1 MAANDSLNP
10 NTIARF
16 LNKNPQD
23 FTRADLIRFIEENG
37 IRMINYRY
45 AAGDG
50 RLKTL
55 NFVISG
61 RAHLEKLLT
70 EGERVDGSSLF
81 KYIDSGA
88 SDLFVI
94 PRLKTAY
101 VNPFSAIP
109 TLDLLCTY
117 YTPSGDPMPGAPD
130 NILRKAQAELTKAT
144 GMTFEAMGELEYY
157 VISGRNELYPASSQC
172 GYHESGPFAKWEALR
187 TEAMQ
192 HIASAGGKIK
202 YGHSEVGFI
211 READREMIQSEIEFL
226 PVPAEDAADQLLIAK
241 WMLNMTGYKHG
252 VQISFAPKIS
262 VGHAGSGMHI
272 HTRLMKNGK
281 SMMIADG
288 KLSPEARMM
297 IAGFLQLA
305 PSLTSFGNTV
315 PTSYLRLVPHQ
326 EAPTNICWG
335 DRNRSTLVRV
345 PLGWTQAADRMFH
358 DRNPQDTAPVAPDEA
373 RQTVEFRAPDGS
385 ANIHL
390 LLAGLAVAARHGVMG
405 GEESLELAKKLYV
418 DVNIFNEKHRAVQ
431 DKLPKLPASCQESA
445 EKLVDQRA
453 FYEERDVFPPALVT
467 RIAENLAAYS
477 DRNLSETLYGK
488 DEEIRKLV
496 NEYIYR

>member
-1 MAANDSLNP
+1 MTFSDILNP
-10 NTIARF
+10 NPLARF
-16 LNKNPQD
+16 LDKNPRD
-23 FTRADLIRFIEENG
+23 FTRADIIRYIEETG
-37 IRMINYRY
+37 VQMINYRY

-61 RAHLEKLLT
+61 RNHLEKLLT

-88 SDLFVI
+88 SDLYVI
-94 PRLKTAY
+94 PRLKTAFR
-101 VNPFSAIP
+101 NPFSPIP

-117 YTPSGDPMPGAPD
+117 YTASGEPMPAAPD
-130 NILRKAQAELTKAT
+130 NILRKAQTEFTQAT

-157 VISGRNELYPASSQC
+157 VISERDNLYPASSQS
-172 GYHESGPFAKWEALR
+172 GYHESGPFAKWENLR

-192 HIASAGGKIK
+192 AIASAGGKIK

-211 READREMIQSEIEFL
+211 READREMIQAEIEFL
-226 PVPAEDAADQLLIAK
+226 PVPVEDAADQLLIAK
-241 WMLNMTGYKHG
+241 WILNMTGYRHG

-272 HTRLMKNGK
+272 HTRLMKDGR
-281 SMMIADG
+281 SMMIQDG
-288 KLSPEARMM
+288 KLSPSARKM
-297 IAGFLQLA
+297 IAGFLKLA

-358 DRNPQDTAPVAPDEA
+358 DRNPQDTAPVADDIA

-390 LLAGLAVAARHGVMG
+390 LLAGLTVAARHGLVSA
-405 GEESLELAKKLYV
+405 ESLEMAEKLYV
-418 DVNIFNEKHRAVQ
+418 DVNIFSEKHRAVQ
-431 DKLPKLPASCQESA
+431 EKLPKLPASCQESA
-445 EKLVDQRA
+445 EKLIDQRA
-453 FYEERDVFPPALVT
+453 FYEEKDVFPAALIS
-467 RIAENLAAYS
+467 RIAENLASYS
-477 DRNLSETLYGK
+477 DRNLSESLYGK